1 MSNLTVTTS
10 IVLTHEGTVYDF
22 EKSHSLTGITS
33 VSDNTIEDI
42 DTATVSVLATIAA
55 QNGGAIFKDINF
67 IYIENKDTVNFC
79 NIGYKDTGGSTV
91 YFPLDAGRSIY
102 FWNNQL
108 VVSETGAVLGALV
121 DWDTVTAQ
129 FDTLAGDLKVFICQV
144 TP

>member
-10 IVLTHEGTVYDF
+10 IVLTHEGTTHDF
-22 EKSHSLTGITS
+22 SHIQTLTGVTN
-33 VSDNTIEDI
+33 VFDRVLTIDS
-42 DTATVSVLATIAA
+42 ATVSTIATIAA
-55 QNGGAIFKDINF
+55 ENGGAAFKDINY

-108 VVSETGAVLGALV
+108 VVSETGAVLGTLV
-121 DWDTVTAQ
+121 DWDTVTGQ
-129 FDTLAGDLKVFICQV
+129 FDTLDGNLKVFICQV

>member
-1 MSNLTVTTS
+1 MSTLTVSTG

-22 EKSHSLTGITS
+22 TKEHTLTGVTS
-33 VSDNTIEDI
+33 VFDRIINVDS
-42 DTATVSVLATIAA
+42 ATVSTLATIATE
-55 QNGGAIFKDINF
+55 NGGSAFKDINF

-79 NIGYKDTGGSTV
+79 NIGYKDTSGSTA
-91 YFPLDAGRSIY
+91 YFPLDASRSLY

-108 VVSETGAVLGALV
+108 VVSESGAVLGTLV

-129 FDTLAGDLKVFICQV
+129 FDTLDGNLKVFICQV